1 MKLGFFSAE
10 QTCRLAKISRSQL
23 RHWYDT
29 KVFRPQVIEGQT
41 GAFRHVYSFR
51 DVVGLRTIS
60 ILRNTHR
67 VALKDIRQIEQRL
80 KSTPAAEW
88 STTVFYVGEGGRV
101 YFEDPQT
108 GETVAVNPIGQTSL
122 FRMRTVIRHVEQQ
135 LALMNRRTK
144 RQIGRVTNSRYVMHN
159 ASVIAGTRIP
169 TNAIYDLNQAGFSIP
184 QIVSEH
190 PRLTEKDIRAA
201 IQFEQ
206 LKVAS

>member
-80 KSTPAAEW
+80 KSY
-88 STTVFYVGEGGRV
+88 SGCGMVNDRILRRGRR
-101 YFEDPQT
+101 
-108 GETVAVNPIGQTSL
+108 SRL
-122 FRMRTVIRHVEQQ
+122 F
-135 LALMNRRTK
+135 
-144 RQIGRVTNSRYVMHN
+144 
-159 ASVIAGTRIP
+159 
-169 TNAIYDLNQAGFSIP
+169 
-184 QIVSEH
+184 
-190 PRLTEKDIRAA
+190 
-201 IQFEQ
+201 
-206 LKVAS
+206 